1 MSHFWI
7 LRLKI
12 KRENSTM
19 RHFFGFKVDFGREHF
34 FWIFSNETFKIGFS
48 NTMIIPVNL
57 PLLGWKVMQFLPRR
71 SQKSHCKL
79 RLSMHSSQIYAPV
92 KYSKNSEF
100 ASIFAFFAILY
111 PDILG
116 WLSNK
121 SCHGIDNVDHFV
133 SYKNSLLAIFD
144 SVFSFF
150 SFSHCKKF

>member
-1 MSHFWI
+1 M
-7 LRLKI
+7 
-12 KRENSTM
+12 
-19 RHFFGFKVDFGREHF
+19 VDFGREHF
-34 FWIFSNETFKIGFS
+34 FEFFSNETFKIGFS
-48 NTMIIPVNL
+48 NTMIRWVGIPVNL

-100 ASIFAFFAILY
+100 ASIFASIFAILY

-150 SFSHCKKF
+150 SFSHSKKF